1 MRLRIVVLAAG
12 LTTLCFAP
20 VHGVRAQD
28 SGIEIGARAPGAAV
42 ETLDGKQVDLAQY
55 VGKQPVLIEFW
66 ATWCPNCKALEP
78 QMAAAAKKYRGKISL
93 VGVAV
98 GVNQSAE
105 LVKAYSTK
113 HGLPLTVVYDKT
125 GDAADKFDVPATSY
139 IVILNKDGRVIYTGV
154 GADQNIDAA
163 IRRAL

>member
-1 MRLRIVVLAAG
+1 MIRSIVKGATALAFVAALSAPLAAQTG
-12 LTTLCFAP
+12 IALGKPAP
-20 VHGVRAQD
+20 
-28 SGIEIGARAPGAAV
+28 EARV
-42 ETLDGKQVDLAQY
+42 QTIDGKTVWLSSQY
-55 VGKQPVLIEFW
+55 GKGPVLLEFW

-139 IVILNKDGRVIYTGV
+139 IVILNKDGHVIYTGV

>member
-1 MRLRIVVLAAG
+1 VL
-12 LTTLCFAP
+12 L
-20 VHGVRAQD
+20 
-28 SGIEIGARAPGAAV
+28 
-42 ETLDGKQVDLAQY
+42 
-55 VGKQPVLIEFW
+55 EFW

-78 QMAAAAKKYRGKISL
+78 QMAAAAKKYRGKIAL

-105 LVKAYSTK
+105 LVKAYSAK
-113 HGLPLTVVYDKT
+113 HALPLNVVYDKT

-154 GADQNIDAA
+154 GADQDIEAA

>member
-1 MRLRIVVLAAG
+1 MIRTILKGATALAFIGALSAPLAAQTG
-12 LTTLCFAP
+12 LPLGAQAP
-20 VHGVRAQD
+20 EVRVQT
-28 SGIEIGARAPGAAV
+28 V
-42 ETLDGKQVDLAQY
+42 DGKPVWLSSTF
-55 VGKQPVLIEFW
+55 GKTPVLLEFW

-78 QMAAAAKKYRGKISL
+78 QMAAAAKKYRGKIAL

-105 LVKAYSTK
+105 LVKAYSAK
-113 HGLPLTVVYDKT
+113 HALPLNVVYDKT

-154 GADQNIDAA
+154 GADQDIEAA